1 MSGKWQDFYN
11 RNFTPWD
18 SGKPEPHL
26 VAAFVARA
34 KQLGVSVSISVY
46 SSDEDEDTQASTETS
61 ERLLE
66 NDIFEQFSKVRGAP

>member
-1 MSGKWQDFYN
+1 M
-11 RNFTPWD
+11 
-18 SGKPEPHL
+18 
-26 VAAFVARA
+26 AAFVARA

-46 SSDEDEDTQASTETS
+46 SSDEDEDTQASTESS